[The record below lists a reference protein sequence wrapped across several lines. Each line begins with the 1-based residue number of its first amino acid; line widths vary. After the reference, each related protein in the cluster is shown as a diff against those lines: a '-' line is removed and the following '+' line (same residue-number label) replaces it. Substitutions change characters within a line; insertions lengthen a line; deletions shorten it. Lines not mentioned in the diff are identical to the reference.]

1 MWCMN
6 SLKWYECRSRSIRF
20 QSVFCFREMKGQ
32 SFKLCFLRERSHS
45 PRQRTK
51 RRVAVQECT
60 TRHSSS
66 LIGQCFT
73 VASPKRPN
81 PLPKQDQ
88 PAATANTDHGK
99 KTTFRARTR
108 VPTPDNRNCGRRIS
122 INCLPPSCGR
132 SLTVPRYKMLVPSS
146 CCRLLT
152 GRTSSRSGKPPTTYV
167 QVNHVCACA
176 DSVFMCVDGTLVSC
190 ETLPNSRVTESTQ
203 VTKGI
208 KQRNHMILSRIRLTS
223 RLELD
228 AARRTS
234 ATPANQLPRLCGD
247 LPSDA
252 PALPPYHRNLRLG
265 RSKTRLVG
273 SRPSRPVLEKGE
285 VSA

>member
-1 MWCMN
+1 MWCTN
-6 SLKWYECRSRSIRF
+6 SLKWYECRSQSIRF

-32 SFKLCFLRERSHS
+32 SFKLSFLRERSHS

-51 RRVAVQECT
+51 RSVAVQECT

-81 PLPKQDQ
+81 PHPKQDQ

-167 QVNHVCACA
+167 QVNHVCVLVQVVC
-176 DSVFMCVDGTLVSC
+176 SCVLMALLFLVRPCRTAVSQSPRK
-190 ETLPNSRVTESTQ
+190 LPKE
-203 VTKGI
+203 
-208 KQRNHMILSRIRLTS
+208 
-223 RLELD
+223 
-228 AARRTS
+228 
-234 ATPANQLPRLCGD
+234 
-247 LPSDA
+247 
-252 PALPPYHRNLRLG
+252 
-265 RSKTRLVG
+265 
-273 SRPSRPVLEKGE
+273 
-285 VSA
+285 